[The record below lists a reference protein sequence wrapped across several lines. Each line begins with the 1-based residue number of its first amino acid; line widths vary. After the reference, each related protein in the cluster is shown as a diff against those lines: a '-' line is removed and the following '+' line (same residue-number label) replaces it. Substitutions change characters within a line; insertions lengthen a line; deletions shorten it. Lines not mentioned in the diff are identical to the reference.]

1 MFEKSNGKRQK
12 DLDKKGK
19 RKYNND
25 IIGENGFFVENEA
38 NITDTDSIWRVL
50 WTKIQQSET

>member
-12 DLDKKGK
+12 DLDKKRK

-38 NITDTDSIWRVL
+38 NVTDTDSIWRVL